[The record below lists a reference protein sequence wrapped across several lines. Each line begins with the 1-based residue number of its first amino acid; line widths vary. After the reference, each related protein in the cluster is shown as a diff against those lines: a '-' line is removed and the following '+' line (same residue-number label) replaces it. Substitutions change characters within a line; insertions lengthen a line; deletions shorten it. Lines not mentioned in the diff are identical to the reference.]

1 VAQLSDF
8 VKELDGRWTTSDSI
22 LSSSDRK
29 IQGQD
34 YYINQ
39 SYVLSSEIEFARY
52 KKVFKELLHPAGFRP
67 YAELNRFDILETSSH
82 VDITPTAPKTIRT
95 LSGLVNLNSSVYV
108 IGTGTKFEVAEDK
121 GFISVGSFI
130 AVNSQIRTVN
140 TIISNTVLTVT
151 APFTITTNN
160 ENMVVLNT
168 VYEAIATE
176 ITLDE
181 IIAENELVL
190 KVES

>member
-1 VAQLSDF
+1 
-8 VKELDGRWTTSDSI
+8 
-22 LSSSDRK
+22 
-29 IQGQD
+29 
-34 YYINQ
+34 
-39 SYVLSSEIEFARY
+39 
-52 KKVFKELLHPAGFRP
+52 
-67 YAELNRFDILETSSH
+67 
-82 VDITPTAPKTIRT
+82 
-95 LSGLVNLNSSVYV
+95 
-108 IGTGTKFEVAEDK
+108 
-121 GFISVGSFI
+121 VGSSI